1 MKIIDLFVMSY
12 KHVSKYPT
20 GNSNV
25 LNSICL
31 ECLAILFH
39 KSASK
44 FYSSGVNLLFKINF
58 ILSFERC
65 V

>member
-20 GNSNV
+20 GNS
-25 LNSICL
+25 CL